1 VDQELMKRKH
11 AIGDRLQ
18 IVADNGDKWQVI
30 VTDIRDDRMIV
41 RVDDPST
48 GEDDGTY
55 ITLARQQ

>member
-1 VDQELMKRKH
+1 MKRKH

-18 IVADNGDKWQVI
+18 IVADNGDKWQVV

-55 ITLARQQ
+55 VTLARQQ